1 MHNIIHVL
9 YFYLNIVE
17 SIISP
22 NIIIDM
28 TDQFRIF
35 NPTIIVNDT
44 DYKTSDRINLFKAFI
59 KHGQEVSFNYED
71 SKRNQSFII
80 FSQMKNFNW
89 KIHTE
94 ISALV
99 VTKIENDS
107 DLDHLNILF
116 CAEVY
121 FIDYDTLKVYE
132 SYTINKMGTTKYLGK
147 FKEENNHM
155 TFMEAAD
162 FNPSFVKRRG
172 NFQGLQLTGNYTFYA
187 KFYK

>member
-28 TDQFRIF
+28 TEQFRIF

-94 ISALV
+94 ISAIV
-99 VTKIENDS
+99 VTKI
-107 DLDHLNILF
+107 
-116 CAEVY
+116 
-121 FIDYDTLKVYE
+121 K
-132 SYTINKMGTTKYLGK
+132 K
-147 FKEENNHM
+147 
-155 TFMEAAD
+155 
-162 FNPSFVKRRG
+162 
-172 NFQGLQLTGNYTFYA
+172 
-187 KFYK
+187 